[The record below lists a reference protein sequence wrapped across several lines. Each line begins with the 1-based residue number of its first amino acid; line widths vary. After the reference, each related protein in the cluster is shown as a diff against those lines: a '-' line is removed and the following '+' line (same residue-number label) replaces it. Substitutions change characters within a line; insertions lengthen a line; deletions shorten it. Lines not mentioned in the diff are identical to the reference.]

1 MPPIH
6 TRRALFLSLALAL
19 AACGS
24 GDAQLGAA
32 GAAPD
37 SEGAGAARAG
47 GDATPRASAGEDR
60 FEATV
65 ASAPF
70 AGTHALAGPM
80 TCMMYNGTWQAVH
93 ETDRADGLSAM
104 LLQVRAVPAAGG
116 SSDRLNLTLTF
127 GQMGD
132 ESGTAGMLD
141 LHGTETGGD
150 ARASIER
157 DGAGAVIRTEGTA
170 QSGARV
176 TTELRCATVE
186 FMR

>member
-1 MPPIH
+1 MPRIH
-6 TRRALFLSLALAL
+6 PRRALALSLALAL
-19 AACGS
+19 AACGG
-24 GDAQLGAA
+24 GDARAGAA
-32 GAAPD
+32 GDPP
-37 SEGAGAARAG
+37 SGEGAGAARG
-47 GDATPRASAGEDR
+47 GGAASTPASAGEDR

-65 ASAPF
+65 GSAPF
-70 AGTHALAGPM
+70 AGTHALDGPM
-80 TCMMYNGTWQAVH
+80 TCMMFNGIWQAVH

-104 LLQVRAVPAAGG
+104 LLQVKEVPAAGG

-127 GQMGD
+127 GRMGD
-132 ESGTAGMLD
+132 ESGAAGMLD

-157 DGAGAVIRTEGTA
+157 DGAGAVIRVEGTA

-176 TTELRCATVE
+176 TTELRCATVD